1 MKWWN
6 RALSCQ
12 KNLSEWLVYDLAWQI
27 DILDEN
33 IVLVTIRIIEGGE
46 NFCSFNNKTIN
57 KVASFYLKLHN
68 TLYAMAQN
76 LRNMKGIILH
86 VYLWVKEGGEV
97 HNPLWHLYYILQY
110 EVKYD
115 EYASIK
121 VNIFIYLLYLMQT
134 V

>member
-6 RALSCQ
+6 KALSCQ
-12 KNLSEWLVYDLAWQI
+12 KNLSEWLGYDLAWQI

-86 VYLWVKEGGEV
+86 VYLWVKEGGGCII
-97 HNPLWHLYYILQY
+97 LYGTCIKLQY